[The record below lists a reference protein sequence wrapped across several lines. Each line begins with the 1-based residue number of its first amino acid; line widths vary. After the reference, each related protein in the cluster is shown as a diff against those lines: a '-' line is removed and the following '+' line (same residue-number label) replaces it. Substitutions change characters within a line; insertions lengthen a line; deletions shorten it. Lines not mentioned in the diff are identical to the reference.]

1 MFDYDAVP
9 GRFYF
14 DIESTGQMD
23 PDAIVQNG
31 IKALQQKLAA
41 LIHELNATEGD
52 GADDDL
58 GGNDD
63 YNPQSPEYNGM
74 NGGGG
79 GGGDSWQDQGYTT
92 PYAGGAGGG
101 GGGQGGWG
109 AGGTTPYGQTPYGNA
124 GQSGWN

>member
-1 MFDYDAVP
+1 MP
-9 GRFYF
+9 GRFYY
-14 DIESTGQMD
+14 DIESVGQME

-41 LIHELNATEGD
+41 LIHELNATEG
-52 GADDDL
+52 GMDDDL

-79 GGGDSWQDQGYTT
+79 AGGDPWQDQGYTT
-92 PYAGGAGGG
+92 PYGGGG

-109 AGGTTPYGQTPYGNA
+109 VGGTTPYGQTPYG
-124 GQSGWN
+124 QSGWN